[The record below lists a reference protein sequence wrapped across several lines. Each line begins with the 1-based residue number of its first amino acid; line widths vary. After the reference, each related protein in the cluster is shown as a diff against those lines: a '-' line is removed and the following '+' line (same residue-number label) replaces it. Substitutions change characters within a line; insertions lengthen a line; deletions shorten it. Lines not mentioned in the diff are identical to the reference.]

1 MIEYTREAEEAS
13 LETPP
18 VAAAALPAAWP
29 ATGALCVEKLVL
41 RYRPDLPPVLRGIS
55 FEVAPGEKI
64 GIVGRTGSGKS
75 SLFLAL
81 FRMVEPASGRVL
93 LGGADTATIG
103 LHPLRRAMAMIP
115 QDPFMFGGSVRTN
128 LDPFNEQTDAA
139 LWEALGRVGLRDF
152 VEADSKKLEM
162 EVVDNGANFSLGQR
176 QLLCMARALLRDV
189 RVLMMDEATASVDLD
204 TDALIQR
211 AVRECFAH
219 CTVLT
224 IAHRLNT
231 IMDSDKVL
239 VLDQGTVSEY
249 GPPTELLKASGGAFS
264 ALVAQTG
271 AKNAE
276 HLRKLATSK
285 SGAALAAL
293 A

>member
-1 MIEYTREAEEAS
+1 
-13 LETPP
+13 
-18 VAAAALPAAWP
+18 
-29 ATGALCVEKLVL
+29 
-41 RYRPDLPPVLRGIS
+41 
-55 FEVAPGEKI
+55 
-64 GIVGRTGSGKS
+64 
-75 SLFLAL
+75 
-81 FRMVEPASGRVL
+81 
-93 LGGADTATIG
+93 
-103 LHPLRRAMAMIP
+103 
-115 QDPFMFGGSVRTN
+115 MFGGSVRTN

-152 VEADSKKLEM
+152 VEADAKKLEM

-176 QLLCMARALLRDV
+176 QLLCMARALLRNV

-239 VLDQGTVSEY
+239 VLDQGAVSEY
-249 GPPTELLKASGGAFS
+249 GPPAELLKSSGGAFA

-285 SGAALAAL
+285 SGAALATL